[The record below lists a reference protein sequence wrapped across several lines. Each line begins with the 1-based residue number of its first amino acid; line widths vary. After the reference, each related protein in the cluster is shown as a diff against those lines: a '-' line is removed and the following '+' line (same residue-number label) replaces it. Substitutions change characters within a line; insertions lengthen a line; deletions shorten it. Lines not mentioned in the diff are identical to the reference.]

1 MERAG
6 FNWIE
11 NLGPAT
17 REALMARARDRKL
30 PNATVLYRQGDATA
44 ELFQIVSGEI
54 RMFVLDEDGQE
65 ALIYIY
71 GRGDVVADSS
81 AIDRDPYPATI
92 ATRGETRLKVWSVDD
107 FRELRAEFPE
117 IDALLALQMS
127 RRLRGL
133 LVLIQE
139 LVTLSMPAR
148 VAARIAS
155 LAQLQGKAGVDVAL
169 SLSQADLSLMV
180 GATRQ
185 SINHVLNDLKGRELI
200 GTRYGQIQVKD
211 LAGLVR
217 YAAGAKKKA

>member
-1 MERAG
+1 MARIG
-6 FNWIE
+6 FNWIKD
-11 NLGPAT
+11 LSPAT

-30 PNATVLYRQGDATA
+30 PNASVLYRQGDTTQ

-81 AIDRDPYPATI
+81 AIDRDPFAVTI

-107 FRELRAEFPE
+107 LAELRAAFPE
-117 IDALLALQMS
+117 IDASLALQMS
-127 RRLRGL
+127 QRVRGL

-139 LVTLSMPAR
+139 LVTLSVPAR
-148 VAARIAS
+148 VASRIAS
-155 LAQLQGKAGVDVAL
+155 LAQLQGKSDSSAAL

-180 GATRQ
+180 GTTRQ
-185 SINHVLNDLKGRELI
+185 SINQVLSDLKGKGLI
-200 GTRYGQIQVKD
+200 DTHYGQIHIKD
-211 LAGLVR
+211 LAGLSR
-217 YAAGAKKKA
+217 YAATAKKKA